1 MTLPAWFRQL
11 PSQVTWETLDVEE
24 IWNALDEGL
33 PEVDPPIQ
41 IAIAGEVIT
50 RLADL
55 FVNAAE
61 QVFEELDATTTQDGP
76 AMTIEQFL
84 PYVRQSM
91 EIDFTQFVGGFEREA
106 GRGSY
111 APRIA
116 APENFAEEQTIVAM
130 VDPATLADAIQGL
143 DTARPENF
151 DLETAL
157 ELAHIEDVEAWT
169 RAISTYFE
177 ATEASIVS
185 LQTLQQSLGLSWIE
199 LWLGL
204 LLGGYPLEQQ
214 GADFYGGD
222 IWVHLQLS
230 GTSE

>member
-11 PSQVTWETLDVEE
+11 PAQVTWETLDVEE
-24 IWNALDEGL
+24 IWRALDEGL
-33 PEVDPPIQ
+33 PEVDPPTQ

-61 QVFEELDATTTQDGP
+61 QVFEELDATTAPDGP
-76 AMTIEQFL
+76 AMTIQQFL

-91 EIDFTQFVGGFEREA
+91 EIDFTQFVGGFERA
-106 GRGSY
+106 SSRGSY
-111 APRIA
+111 APRIT
-116 APENFAEEQTIVAM
+116 APEDLGDEQTFVAT
-130 VDPATLADAIQGL
+130 VDPATLADAISGL
-143 DTARPENF
+143 DTARSQNL

-177 ATEASIVS
+177 ATEAPIAS
-185 LQTLQQSLGLSWIE
+185 LQTLQQSLDLSWIE

-204 LLGGYPLEQQ
+204 LLGGYRLERQ
-214 GADFYGGD
+214 GEDFYAGD
-222 IWVHLQLS
+222 IWVHPRLS
-230 GTSE
+230 